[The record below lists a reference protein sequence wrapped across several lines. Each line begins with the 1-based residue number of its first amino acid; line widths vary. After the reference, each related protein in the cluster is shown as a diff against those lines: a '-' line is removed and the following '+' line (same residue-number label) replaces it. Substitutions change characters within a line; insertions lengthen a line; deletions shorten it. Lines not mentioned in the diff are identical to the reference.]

1 MEAVA
6 KGFNLKLLVYQNES
20 LMLKTAGD
28 SHRYRTPFPEV
39 KGAQQTSDKCLLET
53 LPLLQLL
60 VVVVDRGSKGESVCT
75 RRAFLWWV
83 GVASI

>member
-1 MEAVA
+1 MKAVA

-39 KGAQQTSDKCLLET
+39 KGAQQAD
-53 LPLLQLL
+53 
-60 VVVVDRGSKGESVCT
+60 
-75 RRAFLWWV
+75 F
-83 GVASI
+83 

>member
-39 KGAQQTSDKCLLET
+39 KGAQQTSDKCLLEM
-53 LPLLQLL
+53 LPLLLL
-60 VVVVDRGSKGESVCT
+60 VVVVGRGSKGESVCA

>member
-1 MEAVA
+1 M
-6 KGFNLKLLVYQNES
+6 
-20 LMLKTAGD
+20 
-28 SHRYRTPFPEV
+28 

-53 LPLLQLL
+53 LPLLLL
-60 VVVVDRGSKGESVCT
+60 VVVVGRGSKGESVCA

>member
-20 LMLKTAGD
+20 LMLKTAGG

-39 KGAQQTSDKCLLET
+39 MGAQQTSDKCLLEK
-53 LPLLQLL
+53 LPLLLR
-60 VVVVDRGSKGESVCT
+60 VVVVGRGGDGESV
-75 RRAFLWWV
+75 LH
-83 GVASI
+83 